1 VGIVDELLDGAD
13 GAVRPTPVLDATP
26 ALNATLVADDREGTV
41 AKASGSHYRCGQQR
55 RNTRGYRSMWDGTT
69 AGLSRQCTLQYGRYR
84 ASPAASVIASRP
96 SRSS

>member
-41 AKASGSHYRCGQQR
+41 AKATGSHYR
-55 RNTRGYRSMWDGTT
+55 
-69 AGLSRQCTLQYGRYR
+69 
-84 ASPAASVIASRP
+84 
-96 SRSS
+96 